1 MYVPPP
7 LEPRNRIDLRTV
19 LVVTRTLLSAAS
31 CFTRSSS
38 CVMPGD
44 DRHSFPA
51 FLVRQPFTVSITRAE
66 VSEAS
71 GYVHVCC

>member
-1 MYVPPP
+1 MLPNVCATPS
-7 LEPRNRIDLRTV
+7 RIKEQTDLRTV

-66 VSEAS
+66 VSEAMN
-71 GYVHVCC
+71 